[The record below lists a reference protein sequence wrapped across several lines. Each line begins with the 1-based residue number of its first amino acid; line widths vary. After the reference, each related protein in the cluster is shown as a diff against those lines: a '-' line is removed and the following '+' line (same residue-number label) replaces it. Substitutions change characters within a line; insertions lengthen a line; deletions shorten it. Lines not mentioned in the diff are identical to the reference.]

1 MVFKSDLILVYKSV
15 LASDIL
21 IVNYTQ
27 YRIKSATNLISHRIR
42 WFLIPHPF
50 ISIHSAISVVLFAQK
65 YGKINLF
72 FDKNQIYIRYG

>member
-50 ISIHSAISVVLFAQK
+50 ISIHSAISVEFYLHKNTGKSIYSSIKIK
-65 YGKINLF
+65 YT
-72 FDKNQIYIRYG
+72 

>member
-15 LASDIL
+15 LASDMV

-50 ISIHSAISVVLFAQK
+50 ISIHSAISVEFYFHKNTAKSIYSSIKIK
-65 YGKINLF
+65 YT
-72 FDKNQIYIRYG
+72 